1 MSNDFTKDLSP
12 YEDNNNNPIRG
23 QYHFD
28 IPQDIEPNAYEMNI
42 DYESH
47 DETKQDAYQYDG
59 WIVVGHR
66 PYFYAEPLIVPY
78 NTLAVSEEAITSYEK
93 FSTSFNAIVKAFQD
107 SALQRIVKNLPYH
120 LRVLKGQ
127 FKDYYE
133 NPDSVARTNIV
144 NDYNTSSQII
154 NVNMP
159 QSTGSTGTGTT
170 PLKVSNIY
178 ESNQT
183 IQNYNTLFARCK
195 GTRDRGTDNYVP
207 GTLVIPLIIGTTR
220 VYIRSLSD
228 ASLTVNKNISAT
240 GTVEPVAQVCGGG
253 SISLIADIYYQWA
266 MRADEQNDHMKYG
279 YETWRTDPK
288 KQVYV
293 GAVKLQT
300 NINGTWEDVPQSLI
314 VPMNEATTILSD
326 GSIVH
331 TPNKIGRL
339 QIRYTNPL
347 PFTNQTNFK
356 YRWKYIGKVG
366 ATFDNT
372 SGELYFETS
381 PDYGTETKLLSRIV
395 RLINN
400 SYEDSSSTIEL
411 YKGLDNHLTFYV
423 QLKQGTTYQNAGR
436 LSGVINYTFYGE
448 TGTVAVA
455 SDGKAVITLP
465 KNKRG
470 IQIELEYI
478 PNHPNIQ
485 GYSTTFNIHYSPQET
500 EISFENQE
508 KGLDLVNMANTQLI
522 IDDLSAGTVTRN
534 VLRVDVEDIPITK
547 YKGNQNVPVT
557 GGSLKIGISR
567 RYKENNQIKNL
578 YETNLYTKSIP
589 EDNSKIE
596 TNGNMF
602 TKTAIKSL
610 ITNMINN
617 KECPFTSYTLHAEYT
632 GSNDFLPKKEYAK
645 LGDIKYTVLS
655 PAWETTIVP
664 RNSDHFYKM
673 DADDIHPCAYLKNN
687 TPEGQREGDIDN
699 IEINS
704 SSYIDIRINA
714 TGNYPKHWTDFS
726 SGAIA
731 TDAGIPFLKTNVQFI
746 DKDNPTQL
754 ANGTTVPA
762 NTPIDIPYT
771 PVNTSSYLMIL
782 EDGTIVY
789 EDPDAVGEYTDGK
802 TNIDGETIWRIGIPQ
817 GWAGKTN
824 VIFRVTLQYK
834 SEVPMV
840 GNVVDIPFSIN

>member
-93 FSTSFNAIVKAFQD
+93 FNTSFNAIVKAFED

-133 NPDSVARTNIV
+133 NSDSVARTNIV

-178 ESNQT
+178 ESSQT

-228 ASLTVNKNISAT
+228 ASLTVNKNISET

-253 SISLIADIYYQWA
+253 SISLIADLYYQWA
-266 MRADEQNDHMKYG
+266 MRSDTENDHMKYG

-347 PFTNQTNFK
+347 PYMSQQSFK
-356 YRWKYIGKVG
+356 YRWTYKGKVG

-381 PDYGTETKLLSRIV
+381 PNYGTETKIQSKV
-395 RLINN
+395 FRLIN
-400 SYEDSSSTIEL
+400 SRYEDSSSTMEL
-411 YKGLDNHLTFYV
+411 WKGVDNHVTFYV
-423 QLKQGTTYQNAGR
+423 QLKQGNTYQTSGGLA
-436 LSGVINYTFYGE
+436 GVINYTFYGE
-448 TGTVAVA
+448 TGSAYVDSNGRTVISLPKEKKGTQIEMEYVPYSNNLQNYTTTFQIHYQPQDTDISLSNQGNRINLPPSNAT
-455 SDGKAVITLP
+455 SPDGNSLIQADQQVLITLNGAVIGNVTTTPDKIKVGICRMEEIDGNLTTIAKVDDVGIINQISENEFAISELN
-465 KNKRG
+465 KNKM
-470 IQIELEYI
+470 QTL
-478 PNHPNIQ
+478 
-485 GYSTTFNIHYSPQET
+485 
-500 EISFENQE
+500 
-508 KGLDLVNMANTQLI
+508 
-522 IDDLSAGTVTRN
+522 
-534 VLRVDVEDIPITK
+534 
-547 YKGNQNVPVT
+547 
-557 GGSLKIGISR
+557 
-567 RYKENNQIKNL
+567 
-578 YETNLYTKSIP
+578 
-589 EDNSKIE
+589 
-596 TNGNMF
+596 
-602 TKTAIKSL
+602 
-610 ITNMINN
+610 INN
-617 KECPFTSYTLHAEYT
+617 MLNARECPFTSYRYDIQFT
-632 GSNDFLPKKEYAK
+632 GNSDFLPAHTLGKDAK
-645 LGDIKYTVLS
+645 IIYPVTNGDWDILMYGSQEGDYIINSDGDINRGEYT
-655 PAWETTIVP
+655 PPT
-664 RNSDHFYKM
+664 D
-673 DADDIHPCAYLKNN
+673 
-687 TPEGQREGDIDN
+687 PEGEGGEGFGYDYPESERSHVTIRHGEVLN
-699 IEINS
+699 ILM
-704 SSYIDIRINA
+704 RVK
-714 TGNYPKHWTDFS
+714 GNYINVQTNQSQTEKGLPC
-726 SGAIA
+726 
-731 TDAGIPFLKTNVQFI
+731 LKTNIQFYDYVYPI
-746 DKDNPTQL
+746 VTSTKTYP
-754 ANGTTVPA
+754 PR
-762 NTPIDIPYT
+762 TPFE
-771 PVNTSSYLMIL
+771 IL
-782 EDGTIVY
+782 YAPGEDGTIGV
-789 EDPDAVGEYTDGK
+789 DSSVSNFDGK
-802 TNIDGETIWRIGIPQ
+802 TDIYGRTIWKLKIPNSWSDRPNCEFRIRLQEKDEIEMSTQEIIIPLE
-817 GWAGKTN
+817 
-824 VIFRVTLQYK
+824 I
-834 SEVPMV
+834 
-840 GNVVDIPFSIN
+840 I

>member
-93 FSTSFNAIVKAFQD
+93 FSTSFNAIVKAFED

-154 NVNMP
+154 DVNMP

-228 ASLTVNKNISAT
+228 ASLTVNKNISET

-253 SISLIADIYYQWA
+253 SISLIADLYYQWA
-266 MRADEQNDHMKYG
+266 MRSDTENDHMKYG

-347 PFTNQTNFK
+347 PYMSQQSFK
-356 YRWKYIGKVG
+356 YRWTYKGKVG

-381 PDYGTETKLLSRIV
+381 PDYGTETKIQSKV
-395 RLINN
+395 FRLIN
-400 SYEDSSSTIEL
+400 SRYEDSSSTMEL
-411 YKGLDNHLTFYV
+411 WKGVDNHVTFYV
-423 QLKQGTTYQNAGR
+423 QLKQGNTYQSSGGLA
-436 LSGVINYTFYGE
+436 GVINYTFYGE
-448 TGTVAVA
+448 TGSVYVDSNGRTVI
-455 SDGKAVITLP
+455 SLP
-465 KNKRG
+465 KEKKG
-470 IQIELEYI
+470 TQIEMEYV
-478 PNHPNIQ
+478 P
-485 GYSTTFNIHYSPQET
+485 YSNNLQNYTTTFQIHYTPQDTELKITYPSSPNKI
-500 EISFENQE
+500 EITTSDFTPAMDGAIIINDSIKPKITI
-508 KGLDLVNMANTQLI
+508 KGKQTQH
-522 IDDLSAGTVTRN
+522 
-534 VLRVDVEDIPITK
+534 
-547 YKGNQNVPVT
+547 PVT
-557 GGSLKIGISR
+557 GGTLSFSLSRTYKQGDETITISEV
-567 RYKENNQIKNL
+567 ENIHTLSPSESEAL
-578 YETNLYTKSIP
+578 YSLDGTETEI
-589 EDNSKIE
+589 
-596 TNGNMF
+596 
-602 TKTAIKSL
+602 
-610 ITNMINN
+610 
-617 KECPFTSYTLHAEYT
+617 PFTTLHRMKLRQLFDETVAAGESKYNAYTLNVNYS
-632 GSNDFLPKKEYAK
+632 GNSDFLPATTRKP
-645 LGDIKYTVLS
+645 LGMFTYPCVDPYFEVVCDDDGHGNGLWF
-655 PAWETTIVP
+655 PNNGQNNVYEVP
-664 RNSDHFYKM
+664 VGGSVNLIFIASGSELNM
-673 DADDIHPCAYLKNN
+673 I
-687 TPEGQREGDIDN
+687 
-699 IEINS
+699 S
-704 SSYIDIRINA
+704 
-714 TGNYPKHWTDFS
+714 DFS
-726 SGAIA
+726 MDDVFISN
-731 TDAGIPFLKTNVQFI
+731 LKTNVTFFDYDNDITLADGRVISAGQGLEIPTNSETWFAGSSATNDGYTDDNGECTWDWDLPTTETWDI
-746 DKDNPTQL
+746 PRPNCKLRCKIQSKDTIPFE
-754 ANGTTVPA
+754 TTV
-762 NTPIDIPYT
+762 IDIPFKIT
-771 PVNTSSYLMIL
+771 R
-782 EDGTIVY
+782 D
-789 EDPDAVGEYTDGK
+789 
-802 TNIDGETIWRIGIPQ
+802 
-817 GWAGKTN
+817 
-824 VIFRVTLQYK
+824 
-834 SEVPMV
+834 
-840 GNVVDIPFSIN
+840 